1 MNWRVIAAAVAVVAL
16 SGCVNPFSD
25 EPDGTTHS
33 FDTHSFLS
41 APLLTGVT
49 PAPDS
54 VAVTW
59 HDTTDDQ
66 PAFLVER
73 ATSSSFQPYRSY
85 DVPAGQTTWTDDS
98 VVQGA
103 TYYYRVR
110 AVGDGVSSPAS
121 GIAGVTVPTETGTT
135 YPVPVVEHTTASTLS
150 VRATDGTTLATIAAG
165 EELTVAWDAPAG
177 GAVVAHYNVYQK
189 RVGTVDWVHHSQV
202 SAVGDLTVSITVAS
216 FAAPATYEIGVSAV
230 DTVGTESEIHGS
242 LDSTAQLGG
251 WLIETAE

>member
-1 MNWRVIAAAVAVVAL
+1 MNWRVIAAAVAL

-54 VAVTW
+54 VAVAW
-59 HDTTDDQ
+59 HDTTDNQ

-85 DVPAGQTTWTDDS
+85 EVPAGQTTWTDDS

-121 GIAGVTVPTETGTT
+121 GIAGVTVPAENE
-135 YPVPVVEHTTASTLS
+135 PVLERTTASTLS

-177 GAVVAHYNVYQK
+177 GTAVAHYNVYQK

-216 FAAPATYEIGVSAV
+216 FSAPATYEIGVSAV